1 MRSRWFGLVIA
12 ALALALSVWAY
23 ARLPESIAT
32 QWDAQGVPN
41 GYSPR
46 LWVVAMLPLVILV
59 VTGLFNVTPVI
70 DPRRENYP
78 KFWDTYWLIANAIL
92 AFVGVAHVLVIAHGM
107 GYTVPPAALGAR
119 PPVGLP
125 RQLSDA
131 GPAELVCGGP
141 DAVDPVQRHRVAE
154 DAPHGGVAARR
165 RWARHRCGRLHA
177 GDDVRSH
184 HGGDGRRRDAGPRRA
199 VVRPV
204 EAGTEVIQSIAR
216 SSAPFK

>member
-107 GYTVPPAALGAR
+107 GYTVPVERLLPLGLGLLLAFLGNYLTRVQPNWFVGVRTPWTLSSDTVWRKTHRTAAWLLV
-119 PPVGLP
+119 VGGLVI
-125 RQLSDA
+125 A
-131 GPAELVCGGP
+131 GSAFTPGMAFVP
-141 DAVDPVQRHRVAE
+141 IMVAT
-154 DAPHGGVAARR
+154 V
-165 RWARHRCGRLHA
+165 
-177 GDDVRSH
+177 
-184 HGGDGRRRDAGPRRA
+184 A
-199 VVRPV
+199 VVTLIPV
-204 EAGTEVIQSIAR
+204 VQSYVLWKR
-216 SSAPFK
+216 EQK

>member
-107 GYTVPPAALGAR
+107 GYTVPVERLLPLGLGLLLAFLGNYLTRVQPNWFVGVRTPWTLSSDTVWRKTHRTAAWLLVVGGLVIAGSAFT
-119 PPVGLP
+119 PGMAFVPIMVATVVVVTLVPV
-125 RQLSDA
+125 
-131 GPAELVCGGP
+131 
-141 DAVDPVQRHRVAE
+141 VQSYVLWKRE
-154 DAPHGGVAARR
+154 
-165 RWARHRCGRLHA
+165 
-177 GDDVRSH
+177 
-184 HGGDGRRRDAGPRRA
+184 
-199 VVRPV
+199 
-204 EAGTEVIQSIAR
+204 Q
-216 SSAPFK
+216 K

>member
-70 DPRRENYP
+70 DPRRANYP

-107 GYTVPPAALGAR
+107 GYTVPVERLLPLGLGLLLAFLGNYLTRVQPNWFVGVRTPWTLSSDTVWRKTHRTAAWLLV
-119 PPVGLP
+119 VGGLVI
-125 RQLSDA
+125 A
-131 GPAELVCGGP
+131 GSAFTPGMAFVP
-141 DAVDPVQRHRVAE
+141 IMVAT
-154 DAPHGGVAARR
+154 V
-165 RWARHRCGRLHA
+165 
-177 GDDVRSH
+177 
-184 HGGDGRRRDAGPRRA
+184 A
-199 VVRPV
+199 VVTLIPV
-204 EAGTEVIQSIAR
+204 VQSYVLWKR
-216 SSAPFK
+216 EQK